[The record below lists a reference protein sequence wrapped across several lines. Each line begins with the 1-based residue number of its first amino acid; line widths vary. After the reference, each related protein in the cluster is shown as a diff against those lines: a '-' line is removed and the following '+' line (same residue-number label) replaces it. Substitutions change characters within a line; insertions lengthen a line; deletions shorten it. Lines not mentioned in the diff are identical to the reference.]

1 MKKRIPMVIIHVF
14 VVMMLIASM
23 AAVFTGCGAKKAK
36 EDEPKTFIDVT
47 DDGLVAHFYGK
58 DKGVAGGS
66 GISIEEGQYLSI
78 DNRLTEGRVHITVT
92 AGGNDVETAPTAN
105 DKPATIDYTFDQE
118 GGVTDYY
125 EIKPGNYMVTFSV
138 EEDAVGDIYANVK
151 TAE

>member
-1 MKKRIPMVIIHVF
+1 M
-14 VVMMLIASM
+14 
-23 AAVFTGCGAKKAK
+23 
-36 EDEPKTFIDVT
+36 
-47 DDGLVAHFYGK
+47 
-58 DKGVAGGS
+58 
-66 GISIEEGQYLSI
+66 
-78 DNRLTEGRVHITVT
+78 N
-92 AGGNDVETAPTAN
+92 TAPPAN

>member
-66 GISIEEGQYLSI
+66 GISIEEG
-78 DNRLTEGRVHITVT
+78 R
-92 AGGNDVETAPTAN
+92 
-105 DKPATIDYTFDQE
+105 
-118 GGVTDYY
+118 
-125 EIKPGNYMVTFSV
+125 PGSCHC
-138 EEDAVGDIYANVK
+138 DRRRR
-151 TAE
+151 

>member
-1 MKKRIPMVIIHVF
+1 
-14 VVMMLIASM
+14 M

-78 DNRLTEGRVHITVT
+78 DNRLTEGRVHVTVT
-92 AGGNDVETAPTAN
+92 AGGDDVNTAPTAN

-118 GGVTDYY
+118 GGVTDYF